1 MNNAMNI
8 GQRVRNAYG
17 EVGTI
22 IDRMY
27 SEVEKEYY
35 YSVKLDSRGEDEGG
49 QLYLADEIEIVED
62 KVEYNVE
69 TEILPNVCVI
79 KVFKTVDGKKEE
91 VSRGHGHIIHEG
103 DLGVLQALSY
113 GFKKAYEK
121 INGGSF

>member
-1 MNNAMNI
+1 MNIALNI
-8 GQRVRNAYG
+8 GQRVQNAYG

-27 SEVEKEYY
+27 SEREQGYY
-35 YSVKLDSRGEDEGG
+35 YSVKLDNRDEDDGG
-49 QLYLADEIEIVED
+49 QLYLADEIQVVED
-62 KVEYNVE
+62 KVEYSVE
-69 TEILPNVCVI
+69 TEILSNVCVV
-79 KVFKTVDGKKEE
+79 KVSKTKDGVTRE

-121 INGGSF
+121 INQEN